1 MKRRTKIGIGCMSI
15 PLIPILF
22 LIGLAIT
29 EKIQLHISQTKA
41 TQAISQLV
49 PKDKQ
54 IIIDTRTN
62 PGGMFD
68 LTPPA
73 TYITTVTTQKD
84 YERWK
89 KLVLKR
95 GKLLSSDHLT
105 PDGTEPSNLK
115 AFVKNIKHCEI
126 NYESEQSIA
135 NSKPDMTNLD
145 MGLGSQAYYIYPD
158 PKTMNPNLTRFSKT
172 WQGSLQIMYDHFSY
186 LPSNTDLV
194 KKWRFPANAVQD
206 LAGERK

>member
-1 MKRRTKIGIGCMSI
+1 MKRRTKIGIGCMTI
-15 PLIPILF
+15 LLIPVLF
-22 LIGLAIT
+22 LIGLSIT

-41 TQAISQLV
+41 TQVISQLV
-49 PKDKQ
+49 PKEKQ
-54 IIIDTRTN
+54 IIIETRSH
-62 PGGMFD
+62 PGGMLD
-68 LTPPA
+68 LTPPD
-73 TYITTVTTQKD
+73 TYVTTVTTQKD
-84 YERWK
+84 YELWK
-89 KLVLKR
+89 KLVLQH
-95 GKLLSSDHLT
+95 GQLLSSDHLL

-172 WQGSLQIMYDHFSY
+172 WQGSLQIMYDHFAY